1 MCVPVSVIAVISNF
15 QHFKMRGRRGG
26 DWIAAQSTMALRDKY
41 ETRMT
46 DDSVKGNPSNGPVV
60 VN

>member
-1 MCVPVSVIAVISNF
+1 MSVIAVISNF

-41 ETRMT
+41 KTRMT
-46 DDSVKGNPSNGPVV
+46 DDSVKVNPSNGPVV